1 MEDGKWQKE
10 NVSYFEGISNICYLW
25 HSYSFGIDKICFKL
39 RYGKSLLYLFNSE
52 GQMNSI
58 SKPPERKIIEDFAKE
73 ITERSITAD
82 PPAEEVIYFR
92 NWHIIRKKSPV
103 KLVPVEILRYRKDNG
118 RIASDVLSYDKLN
131 GSLIEKDEN
140 AQRTLKKFLDEKD
153 SEKTSELMNSI
164 RHSSQR
170 VPAVITSD
178 GFLINGNR
186 RKLALEKLY
195 EDTKDEKFKWMRV
208 VIL

>member
-1 MEDGKWQKE
+1 MKP
-10 NVSYFEGISNICYLW
+10 
-25 HSYSFGIDKICFKL
+25 
-39 RYGKSLLYLFNSE
+39 
-52 GQMNSI
+52 I
-58 SKPPERKIIEDFAKE
+58 SKPPERPIIEDFAKE
-73 ITERSITAD
+73 IEARAIVAD

-103 KLVPVEILRYRKDNG
+103 KLVPVEKLRYRKDNG
-118 RIASDVLSYDKLN
+118 RIASDVLSYEKLN
-131 GSLIEKDEN
+131 GTLIEKDEN
-140 AQRTLKKFLDEKD
+140 AQMILKKFLDEKD
-153 SEKTSELMNSI
+153 SEKTNELMNSI

-170 VPAVITSD
+170 EPAVITSD

-195 EDTKDEKFKWMRV
+195 EDTKEERFKWMRV